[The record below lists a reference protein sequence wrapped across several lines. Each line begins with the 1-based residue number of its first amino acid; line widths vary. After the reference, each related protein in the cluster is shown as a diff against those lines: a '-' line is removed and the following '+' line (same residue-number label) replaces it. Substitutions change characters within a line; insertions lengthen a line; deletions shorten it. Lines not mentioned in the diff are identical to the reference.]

1 MENNED
7 KKIIKN
13 KLNKKEKKNKEK
25 KNVSKKSIKN
35 KSQLV
40 ELTNKKEKL
49 ENGKNS
55 EYINNNENKEI
66 VIIQKEGK
74 EKDVKNIKS
83 SNKNSKMK
91 IENKKNKEER
101 IDSSHNIELKLKIK
115 EKMEKIK
122 ELSLSQEINKKS
134 LTELLKKVSS
144 AIESNAHILYSDNS
158 NNNEDKEIKIKKL
171 EELLEKRKNE
181 NNKIKEINKKYKK
194 KYEFI
199 VKDMNISSLERFDNL
214 HKRINAL
221 KENNSILSK
230 EISLINHKFNI
241 AKMAGF
247 NPKYKVSDI
256 KKFSDEYVVLTKEK
270 YKQHNLL
277 KENKILIKDV
287 VQKFQNL
294 LQIINEK
301 KDEIKNLDLDK
312 EINNLKEDLSGDE
325 ENIYN
330 KIILNKTIILENY
343 YQKNYIKENNSSNNL
358 KLLMPTRNKELLVK
372 NKFIL
377 RSKSSLGSPILRKKL
392 DNNFNKNTKSKKEM
406 ELNDYDL
413 NSIDYNVISNNDFIN
428 LSSKKQKY
436 LNLTEKLDKTI
447 SDISLFYENRTKE
460 ISTLTEMN
468 SKKLSN
474 IQQENELLKSEIADM
489 KRILELNQKKHKLM
503 NINNRNNF
511 NKKYEDSIRN
521 LNICKETN
529 NSHISLGNKDI
540 EREKFLDAVKKKYK
554 ISNKNTLF
562 KKDPF

>member
-1 MENNED
+1 
-7 KKIIKN
+7 
-13 KLNKKEKKNKEK
+13 
-25 KNVSKKSIKN
+25 
-35 KSQLV
+35 
-40 ELTNKKEKL
+40 
-49 ENGKNS
+49 
-55 EYINNNENKEI
+55 
-66 VIIQKEGK
+66 
-74 EKDVKNIKS
+74 
-83 SNKNSKMK
+83 
-91 IENKKNKEER
+91 
-101 IDSSHNIELKLKIK
+101 
-115 EKMEKIK
+115 
-122 ELSLSQEINKKS
+122 
-134 LTELLKKVSS
+134 
-144 AIESNAHILYSDNS
+144 
-158 NNNEDKEIKIKKL
+158 
-171 EELLEKRKNE
+171 
-181 NNKIKEINKKYKK
+181 
-194 KYEFI
+194 
-199 VKDMNISSLERFDNL
+199 MNISSLEKFDNL

-247 NPKYKVSDI
+247 NSKYKLSDV
-256 KKFSDEYVVLTKEK
+256 KKFSDEYVALTKEK

-301 KDEIKNLDLDK
+301 KEEIKNLDLDK

-358 KLLMPTRNKELLVK
+358 KLLMPTRNKKLLVK
-372 NKFIL
+372 NKFML
-377 RSKSSLGSPILRKKL
+377 HSKSSLGSPILRKKL
-392 DNNFNKNTKSKKEM
+392 DNNFTKNTKSKKEM

-489 KRILELNQKKHKLM
+489 KRILELNQKKHKLV

-511 NKKYEDSIRN
+511 NKKYEDSIRK

-540 EREKFLDAVKKKYK
+540 EREKFLDAIKKKYK

>member
-1 MENNED
+1 
-7 KKIIKN
+7 
-13 KLNKKEKKNKEK
+13 
-25 KNVSKKSIKN
+25 
-35 KSQLV
+35 
-40 ELTNKKEKL
+40 
-49 ENGKNS
+49 
-55 EYINNNENKEI
+55 
-66 VIIQKEGK
+66 
-74 EKDVKNIKS
+74 
-83 SNKNSKMK
+83 
-91 IENKKNKEER
+91 
-101 IDSSHNIELKLKIK
+101 
-115 EKMEKIK
+115 
-122 ELSLSQEINKKS
+122 
-134 LTELLKKVSS
+134 
-144 AIESNAHILYSDNS
+144 
-158 NNNEDKEIKIKKL
+158 
-171 EELLEKRKNE
+171 
-181 NNKIKEINKKYKK
+181 
-194 KYEFI
+194 
-199 VKDMNISSLERFDNL
+199 MNISSLEKFDNL

-241 AKMAGF
+241 AKMGNF

-256 KKFSDEYVVLTKEK
+256 DKYSDEYVILTKEK

-301 KDEIKNLDLDK
+301 KDAIKNLDLDK

-358 KLLMPTRNKELLVK
+358 KLLMPTRNKKLLVK
-372 NKFIL
+372 NKFML
-377 RSKSSLGSPILRKKL
+377 HSKSSLGSPILRKKL
-392 DNNFNKNTKSKKEM
+392 DNNFTKNTKSKKEM

-489 KRILELNQKKHKLM
+489 KRILELNQKKHKLV
-503 NINNRNNF
+503 NINNRINF
-511 NKKYEDSIRN
+511 NKKYEDSIRK

-540 EREKFLDAVKKKYK
+540 EREKFLDAIKKKYK